1 MTIPKYADC
10 VSSGLPMIG
19 DVPRHWRKTALKYL
33 GDYQNGYPFK
43 PEDWGSEGLPIIRI
57 SQLSGTAEPNY
68 FAGVLE
74 DRVRVENGD
83 LLFSWSA
90 TIDSFLWEGGTAWL
104 NQHIFKVTPSDEAE
118 KTFLYYV
125 IKHIAP
131 KLAEFDA
138 HGSTMR
144 HIKKESLGERLYV
157 PERAEQRQIASF
169 LSKET
174 ARIDALVTEQQRLIE
189 LLKEK
194 RHAVISH
201 AITKGLN
208 PSVAMRDSA
217 VEWLGAM
224 PAHWQLQRGRFLF
237 VKADDPPEHGDGVV
251 TAFRD
256 GQVTLRENRRTDG
269 FTMAVLELGYQHVS
283 KGDLVI
289 HGMDAFA
296 GAIGVSESDGKCSPE
311 YAVLKPK
318 VSGLCNRYYA
328 AVLRL
333 MALRNFIYVI
343 CPSVRERA
351 PRFRY
356 ETFKDVWLP
365 VPPPDE
371 QLAIVHHIEVETAR
385 IDELVH
391 QCEELI
397 ELGSERRSALISA
410 AVTGKID
417 VRNLASSES
426 TLHACRPQGSR
437 QGRAS

>member
-1 MTIPKYADC
+1 
-10 VSSGLPMIG
+10 MIG

-33 GDYQNGYPFK
+33 GNYQNGYPFK
-43 PEDWGSEGLPIIRI
+43 PEDWGSDGLPIIRI

-74 DRVRVENGD
+74 DRLRVEDGD

-90 TIDSFLWEGGTAWL
+90 TIDSFLWEGGSGWL
-104 NQHIFKVTPSDEAE
+104 NQHIFKVTPSEEAE

-169 LSKET
+169 LNGET
-174 ARIDALVTEQQRLIE
+174 ARIDALITEQQRLIE
-189 LLKEK
+189 LLMEK
-194 RHAVISH
+194 RHAVISQ
-201 AITKGLN
+201 AITKGLS
-208 PSVAMRDSA
+208 PGVATKASG
-217 VEWLGAM
+217 VEWLGAI
-224 PAHWQLQRGRFLF
+224 PSHWQIQRGRFLF
-237 VKADDPPEHGDGVV
+237 DKVDDPPRDGDGVV

-283 KGDLVI
+283 EGDLVI

-318 VSGLCNRYYA
+318 ISGLCNSYYA

-365 VPPPDE
+365 VPPPAE
-371 QLAIVHHIEVETAR
+371 QLAIVRHIEVEIDR
-385 IDELVH
+385 IDGLAR

-397 ELGSERRSALISA
+397 ELASERRSALISA

-417 VRNLASSES
+417 VRDLVSSDPAPR
-426 TLHACRPQGSR
+426 LCRPKGSR
-437 QGRAS
+437 GIGDS